1 MFFLDELDN
10 LKIYKKKFLLPLDEK
25 NKRKGSMTLL
35 MGAGPEASVGM
46 MKNSLMV
53 PRYYQSYYLERAVM
67 YYINHEHG
75 MIDFTLD
82 NETEDMVE
90 CIDESIED
98 VVDRSSKITYRGYE
112 HDISLVKQYI
122 NPHTIKRF
130 CSDYKKR
137 VRYPLTVNIVGR
149 SSIREN
155 TANQIWI
162 LSPSLYNKD
171 LASYELY
178 CYYKIMEMIIVAN
191 NPNID
196 TNFKYA
202 VALYDSGLGDAHLS
216 SSKWIFGEKL
226 LTMYKA
232 IDRYVKKEGHKRFV
246 RDKLYDYSSFTISAI
261 KDAIGDIG
269 KRFFN
274 ESTDIPDLNNKDMM
288 MLNEDMAMSF
298 PISEDAS
305 YNSALKRILYA
316 DRFKTLNDL
325 KDYYEK
331 IKKDV
336 PYIKYT
342 YTDIGMYNGMNLYV
356 DMAHYM
362 YSYIRNTTVK
372 KERGFRMMTELLDRL
387 INDTRFTEAGYTKK
401 TIIFDIHSWKNLTNS
416 EGKRLWHINDSVNP
430 ISCIYNL
437 AVTNPARLKEL
448 FKDSTILIM
457 GFGRYF
463 KLDFET
469 IDFKTFPQSYIRYIR
484 FLSDNINDG
493 VEVDT
498 DTKES
503 SPKAIKTEIVDK
515 VEKSQG
521 IEINDISISTEEEPK
536 KASKTKSTTN
546 KTTKTQKDEDKE
558 KLVKTIAKAAE
569 KNDNEQDVMKDL
581 DQSDELKEIIAALSV
596 DAEKKSNI
604 SAARASR
611 MVKLQNDILDKQFK
625 DTTVR
630 DLISKDFSKIEL
642 KDKSIPVES
651 VNKEW
656 SDVKFPTQE
665 EVYDM
670 DSDIVEIFNSFADK
684 EYPLVLRSIKATE
697 ASTSEDAI
705 MTYVAQYENSDGKRF
720 TIKVDIPKWID
731 NKYMILRGNK
741 KDIPNQLFLMP
752 ISKTDTDTVQIVSNY
767 NKIIIRRFGTTSGKS
782 FVSADKLIKV
792 IDKNNFK
799 SLTVVRGDNEK
810 ICNRYEL
817 PIDYVDL
824 ASVFTKLETPNLSIW
839 FNQDSLKKEYGD
851 KIDLNK
857 GIPIGVY
864 RSGEIIYWNSI
875 VGKDKEF
882 QSCSSYIELL
892 LSTDKDL
899 AKEGFYDKYKAT
911 SKAVRYTYSKAS
923 ILSTQI
929 PVVVLCAYSEGLTKT
944 LKKANIQY
952 RIESSKRSMDEFTE
966 DFIRFNDAYLIYK
979 LDYASSL
986 LMNGL
991 KSCDTASFS
1000 IAEIDSKNMYLNFLD
1015 SFGGRIKA
1023 DGLDNFY
1030 NLMIDKP
1037 ITYNTLL
1044 YYNLPTDYVEVLL
1057 YANRLLADNKFSK
1070 HTNLTNNRRVRRHEQ
1085 IPAILYGQLAHAYGV
1100 YCNNIRHGM
1109 YAPMSMKQSAVIDET
1124 LTNSTTS
1131 DKSIINALGEFEAY
1145 NAVTP
1150 KGPSGMNS
1158 DRSYTLDKRSFDKS
1172 MLNIIAMS
1180 TGFAGNVGINR
1191 QMTIDANVNTARGY
1205 IRETDDEIKEYS
1217 PTKTF
1222 CMTEALTPF
1231 GSTRDDPFRTAM
1243 TFIQTSK
1250 HGIRCKR
1257 SNPGVITS
1265 GADEA
1270 LPYMIS
1276 NIFAYK
1282 SKKDGVVKEI
1292 NEDRMIVEYK
1302 DGTFEY
1308 VDLSQKIEKNSSSGF
1323 YVILKLDTDLKVGS
1337 KVKSGQILAYDKSS
1351 FSNEFGMDDNIS
1363 YNIGTFAKF
1372 AVLNTDE
1379 GFEDSSIISQD
1390 LSDSMT
1396 SNIVL
1401 KIEKVFNK
1409 NTNIYNMVEPGQD
1422 IEEGDTLFIAQS
1434 SFDEEDVNTLL
1445 RNLTA
1450 EDEDEV
1456 TELGRIPIKSKV
1468 TGRVEDIKIYR
1479 TVELDELSPTLKK
1492 ICNKYENRIKSKK
1505 KEMEKYGAENIDA
1518 TLGPNGKLEPTG
1530 KLKNADDGVLIEI
1543 YLTYEDRMSVGD
1555 KLIYYS
1561 ANKGVVKDI
1570 FPAGEEPK
1578 SEYRPNEKIHSLL
1591 ASDSINGRMVG
1602 SILINGGIGKV
1613 MVELARQCKDI
1624 LGIKYNDNLF
1634 D

>member
-10 LKIYKKKFLLPLDEK
+10 LKVYKKQFLLPLEEK

-35 MGAGPEASVGM
+35 FGAGPEASIG
-46 MKNSLMV
+46 LMRNNLIV
-53 PRYYQSYYLERAVM
+53 PKYYQSYYLERAVL

-75 MIDFTLD
+75 MLDF
-82 NETEDMVE
+82 DMVE
-90 CIDESIED
+90 EKEETIETINESIED
-98 VVDRSSKITYRGYE
+98 VVDNEEHGKITYRGYS
-112 HDISLVKQYI
+112 HDIDLVKRYI
-122 NPHTIKRF
+122 NPETIKRF
-130 CSDYKKR
+130 NAGYKKKLK
-137 VRYPLTVNIVGR
+137 YPINVNIVGR
-149 SSIREN
+149 SGIREN
-155 TANQIWI
+155 TAKQIWI
-162 LSPSLYNKD
+162 LSPSMYNKR

-178 CYYKIMEMIIVAN
+178 CYYKIMESIIMAN
-191 NPNID
+191 NPD
-196 TNFKYA
+196 MDKDFKYA
-202 VALYDSGLGDAHLS
+202 IALYDSGLGDAHMQS
-216 SSKWIFGEKL
+216 RNWIFGDKL
-226 LTMYKA
+226 KTEYEA
-232 IDRYVKKEGHKRFV
+232 IDNYVKKNGHKKFV
-246 RDKLYDYSSFTISAI
+246 RDKLYDYKSFVVGSLKSAI
-261 KDAIGDIG
+261 SKSFDNLDNLFLHESADLPDLINEGMMLL
-269 KRFFN
+269 N
-274 ESTDIPDLNNKDMM
+274 ESIG
-288 MLNEDMAMSF
+288 MSM
-298 PISEDAS
+298 PLTEDAS
-305 YNSALKRILYA
+305 YNSALKRILYG

-325 KDYYEK
+325 KEYYEK
-331 IKKDV
+331 IKKDI

-342 YTDIGMYNGMNLYV
+342 YNDLGMYNGMNVFV

-362 YSYIRNTTVK
+362 YSYNKNTTIF
-372 KERGFRMMTELLDRL
+372 KERGFRIFTELLDRL
-387 INDTRFTEAGYTKK
+387 INDKRYTDNGYTKK
-401 TIIFDIHSWKNLTNS
+401 TIIFDIHSWKNVPKSTGN
-416 EGKRLWHINDSVNP
+416 RLWMINDTINP
-430 ISCIYNL
+430 FSCIYNL
-437 AVTNPARLKEL
+437 AVTNPARLKEI
-448 FKDSTILIM
+448 FKGSIVLIM
-457 GFGRYF
+457 GYGRYIKINF
-463 KLDFET
+463 DT
-469 IDFKTFPQSYIRYIR
+469 VDMRTFPQFFIRYIR
-484 FLSDNINDG
+484 FLSDNVNDG
-493 VEVDT
+493 IEVDT
-498 DTKES
+498 DTKKS
-503 SPKAIKTEIVDK
+503 SPKAIKTEVIDK
-515 VEKSQG
+515 IEKSQG
-521 IEINDISISTEEEPK
+521 VEINNISTDTETGSKKSSKKPK
-536 KASKTKSTTN
+536 S
-546 KTTKTQKDEDKE
+546 QKEEDKE
-558 KLVKTIAKAAE
+558 KLVKTVAKAAE
-569 KNDNEQDVMKDL
+569 KNDNEDDTVKDL
-581 DQSDELKEIIAALSV
+581 DKDQELKEIIAALSS

-604 SAARASR
+604 SDARASR
-611 MVKLQNDILDKQFK
+611 MIKLQNDILDKKFK

-630 DLISKDFSKIEL
+630 DLVSKNFSKIEL
-642 KDKSIPVES
+642 REESIPVES

-656 SDVKFPTQE
+656 QNVKFPSQE
-665 EVYDM
+665 KVYDM
-670 DSDIVEIFNSFADK
+670 DADIVEIFNSFADK
-684 EYPLVLRSIKATE
+684 DYPLALRSIQAVDS
-697 ASTSEDAI
+697 STSEDAI
-705 MTYVAQYENSDGKRF
+705 MTYIAKYEDANGKRF
-720 TIKVDIPKWID
+720 TIKVDIPKWVD

-767 NKIIIRRFGTTSGKS
+767 NKIFVRRFGTTSGKS
-782 FVSADKLIKV
+782 YVTADKLIKT
-792 IDKNNFK
+792 IEKNNFK
-799 SLTVVRGDNEK
+799 SLVVTRGDNEK

-824 ASVFTKLETPNLSIW
+824 ATVYTKLETPNITIY
-839 FNQDSLKKEYGD
+839 FNQASLEKEYGD
-851 KIDLNK
+851 KIDMKN
-857 GIPIGVY
+857 GIPIGVD
-864 RSGEIIYWNSI
+864 RAGNIIYWNSV
-875 VGKDKEF
+875 VGKDEEF
-882 QSCSSYIELL
+882 MSCSDYIHLL

-899 AKEGFYDKYKAT
+899 SKEDFENKYKAI
-911 SKAVRYTYSKAS
+911 SKSVRYTYSRAS

-929 PVVVLCAYSEGLTKT
+929 PLVVLCAYSEGLTKT
-944 LKKANIQY
+944 LKKANIKY
-952 RIESSKRSMDEFTE
+952 RIESSKRSMTDQE
-966 DFIRFNDAYLIYK
+966 DCIRFNDAYLIYN

-991 KSCDTASFS
+991 KSCDTTSFS

-1015 SFGGRIKA
+1015 AFGGRIKA

-1070 HTNLTNNRRVRRHEQ
+1070 HTNLTNNRRVRRQEQ
-1085 IPAILYGQLAHAYGV
+1085 IPAILYGQLAHAYGT

-1109 YAPMSMKQSAVIDET
+1109 NAPMSIKQSAVVDET
-1124 LTNSTTS
+1124 LLNSTTS

-1158 DRSYTLDKRSFDKS
+1158 DRSYTLDKRSYDKS
-1172 MLNIIAMS
+1172 MLNIVAMS

-1191 QMTIDANVNTARGY
+1191 QMTIDANINTARGY
-1205 IRETDDEIKEYS
+1205 IRETEDDIHGYN

-1282 SKKDGVVKEI
+1282 SKKNGVVQEI
-1292 NEDRMIVEYK
+1292 SDDRMIIKYN
-1302 DGTFEY
+1302 DGSFEY
-1308 VDLSQKIEKNSSSGF
+1308 VDLSKKIEKNSSSGF
-1323 YVILKLDTDLKVGS
+1323 YVILKLDTDLKEGQ
-1337 KVKSGQILAYDKSS
+1337 KVKAGQILAYDKSS
-1351 FSNEFGMDDNIS
+1351 FSNEFGMDDNIA

-1379 GFEDSSIISQD
+1379 GYEDSSIISQD
-1390 LSDSMT
+1390 LSDAMT

-1401 KIEKVFNK
+1401 KIDKIFNK

-1422 IEEGDTLFIAQS
+1422 IEEGDTLLIAQS

-1450 EDEDEV
+1450 EDEDEI

-1492 ICNKYENRIKSKK
+1492 ICQKYESNLKKKK
-1505 KEMEKYGAENIDA
+1505 KEMEQYGVENVDIV
-1518 TLGPNGKLEPTG
+1518 LGPNGKLEPTG

-1561 ANKGVVKDI
+1561 ADKGVVKDL
-1570 FPAGEEPK
+1570 FPAGKEPR

-1602 SILINGGIGKV
+1602 SILINGGIGKI
-1613 MVELARQCKDI
+1613 MVELARQCKYI
-1624 LGIKYNDNLF
+1624 LGIKYSDNLF
-1634 D
+1634 EE